1 MKGIS
6 NIFLLINLLAVY
18 LRNLL
23 NIIMLMPQIKNVI
36 FDLGGVLLNIDY
48 YKTAN
53 AFKALGASEF
63 DSFYSQT
70 GANHL
75 FEQLETGH
83 IEPEDFY
90 KAMQP
95 HCAAGTSFQQIQIAW
110 NAILLNFRKESV
122 QYLTTLKDRFNLYLL
137 SNTNIIHH
145 TQFHKTFTA
154 ETGLQEFDSL
164 FIKAYY
170 SHAINRRKPYPET
183 YYFVLEDA
191 GLAAGETLFIDDSV
205 VNIKG
210 ALEAGLHTHLLLP
223 AERIEQLPMLQ

>member
-1 MKGIS
+1 
-6 NIFLLINLLAVY
+6 
-18 LRNLL
+18 
-23 NIIMLMPQIKNVI
+23 MPQIKNVI

-48 YKTAN
+48 HKTAN

-70 GANHL
+70 GANQL

-83 IEPEDFY
+83 IEPNDFY

-95 HCAAGTSFQQIQIAW
+95 HCTKGTSFQQIQTAW

-145 TQFHKTFTA
+145 NQFHQTFTA
-154 ETGLQEFDSL
+154 ETGLQDFDSL
-164 FIKAYY
+164 FIKAWY

-183 YYFVLEDA
+183 YHFVLNDA
-191 GLAAGETLFIDDSV
+191 GLQAGETLFIDDSV
-205 VNIKG
+205 VNIEG
-210 ALEAGLHTHLLLP
+210 ALEAGLQTHLLLTP
-223 AERIEQLPMLQ
+223 EKIESLELLK